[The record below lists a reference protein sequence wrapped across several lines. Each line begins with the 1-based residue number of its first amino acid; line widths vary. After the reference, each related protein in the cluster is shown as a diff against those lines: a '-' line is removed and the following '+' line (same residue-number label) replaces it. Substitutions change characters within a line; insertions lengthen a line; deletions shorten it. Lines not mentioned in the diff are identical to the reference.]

1 MVNTEKEE
9 TKVLNK
15 PGYALVLAG
24 CLACGSVAVA
34 MPDTFLFGDGAA
46 GPTCA
51 NYVSMGHMAWSH
63 AGGDWVDAAGTLYGD
78 QAFATQLVPLGK
90 GRQIEDW
97 DVTEL
102 VRGWLDGRY
111 PNAGM
116 LLRVQPGGKNG
127 VVDFHSRES
136 PDASARPMLKLLWSD
151 GSQTRLSPAADTF
164 LDCTSRSSLG
174 AKPSMK
180 ISATQSAL
188 LRFDLKK
195 TELDLQQAVLYL
207 VSDRRYASGSEIGVY
222 RAAPPYTRTSGN
234 RVTGL
239 AKDFARD
246 VGIKNASDVV
256 FATGFESPDW
266 IAEWNYFGPQSTAE
280 AIADDVPRRFEA
292 FSGRALRVR
301 LVKGHNLGLDL
312 RYLFA
317 KGGKPE
323 PEEIYF
329 RYYLRFADDW
339 NPYADGGKMPGIAGT
354 YDRAGWGLRKSD
366 GYNGWSVRGGFAAR
380 PLADKSV
387 ARLTAMGSYVY
398 HADMTDVSGDYWG
411 WNEGPSGLLENNRW
425 YAVEQYIKLNTPG
438 SRDGIFRAWID
449 GRQVLEKKA
458 IQFRHSRDLKIESV
472 WMNIYHGGTAPAP
485 QDMALYIDNV
495 VIARRYIGPVK

>member
-1 MVNTEKEE
+1 MVHSAKEE
-9 TKVLNK
+9 SKVLNK

-34 MPDTFLFGDGAA
+34 MPDTFLLGDGAA

-51 NYVSMGHMAWSH
+51 NYVTMGGMAWSR

-78 QAFATQLVPLGK
+78 QAFATHSVPLGK

-102 VRGWLDGRY
+102 VRAWFDGRY

-116 LLRVQPGGKNG
+116 LLRVKPGVKNG

-136 PDASARPMLKLLWSD
+136 PDASARPVLKLQWSD
-151 GSQTRLSPAADTF
+151 GSQARLSPAADTY
-164 LDCTSRSSLG
+164 LDCTSLSSLG
-174 AKPSMK
+174 AKPSIK
-180 ISATQSAL
+180 ISGLQSAL

-195 TELDLQQAVLYL
+195 TDARLQQAVLTL
-207 VSDRRYASGSEIGVY
+207 VSDMRYASGTDIGVY
-222 RAAPPYTRTSGN
+222 RAAPPYTRMPANTL
-234 RVTGL
+234 TGL
-239 AKDFARD
+239 AKDYARD
-246 VGIKNASDVV
+246 VGIEKNPDVV
-256 FATGFESPDW
+256 FATGFESPVW
-266 IAEWNYFGPQSTAE
+266 LTEWGYYGPRSTAE
-280 AIADDVPRRFEA
+280 AIAEDAARRFEP

-301 LVKGHNLGLDL
+301 LVKGQNLGLDL

-317 KGGKPE
+317 KGGKAE

-354 YDRAGWGLRKSD
+354 YDRAGWGMRKSD

-380 PLADKSV
+380 PSVDKSV
-387 ARLTAMGSYVY
+387 ARLTALGSYAY
-398 HADMTDVSGDYWG
+398 HADTGESGDYWG

-425 YAVEQYIKLNTPG
+425 YSVEQYVKLNTPG
-438 SRDGIFRAWID
+438 VRDGVFRAWID
-449 GRQVLEKKA
+449 GRQVLEKTT
-458 IQFRHSRDLKIESV
+458 ILFRHTRDLKIENV
-472 WMNIYHGGTAPAP
+472 WMNIYHGGTTPAP
-485 QDMALYIDNV
+485 QDMTLYIDNV